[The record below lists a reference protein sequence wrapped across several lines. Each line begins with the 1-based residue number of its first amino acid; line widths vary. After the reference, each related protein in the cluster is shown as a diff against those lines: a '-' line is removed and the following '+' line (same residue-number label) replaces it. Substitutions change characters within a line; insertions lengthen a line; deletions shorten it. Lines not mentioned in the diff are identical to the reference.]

1 MRKLKGNFSLDKD
14 RFELLKKADS
24 EYKTT
29 LFAGYYKKYSIV
41 IDEEHCIL
49 ENKELNNKELN
60 NKELK
65 NKELKN
71 KEKINIKRI
80 SLTHKENDKFHKFVE
95 LTEEEIL
102 ELVNKYDIIN
112 FRIFKTSGHIF
123 NKMKLLYIEELVK
136 GVEYPK
142 KNEIY
147 RKEEYFN

>member
-14 RFELLKKADS
+14 RFELLKKADG

-49 ENKELNNKELN
+49 ENKELKSKE
-60 NKELK
+60 
-65 NKELKN
+65 KN

-80 SLTHKENDKFHKFVE
+80 SLTHKGNDKFHKFVE

-112 FRIFKTSGHIF
+112 FRIFKF
-123 NKMKLLYIEELVK
+123 
-136 GVEYPK
+136 
-142 KNEIY
+142 
-147 RKEEYFN
+147 FQ

>member
-14 RFELLKKADS
+14 RFELLKKADG

-29 LFAGYYKKYSIV
+29 LFVGYYKKYSIV
-41 IDEEHCIL
+41 VDEEHCIL
-49 ENKELNNKELN
+49 ENKELKS
-60 NKELK
+60 
-65 NKELKN
+65 

-112 FRIFKTSGHIF
+112 FRIFKSSGHF
-123 NKMKLLYIEELVK
+123 FSKMKLLYIEELVK
-136 GVEYPK
+136 GIKYPTK
-142 KNEIY
+142 DEIY

>member
-14 RFELLKKADS
+14 RFELLKKADG

-41 IDEEHCIL
+41 VDEEHCIL
-49 ENKELNNKELN
+49 ENKELKSKE
-60 NKELK
+60 
-65 NKELKN
+65 KN

-80 SLTHKENDKFHKFVE
+80 SLTHKGNDKFHKFVE

-142 KNEIY
+142 K
-147 RKEEYFN
+147 K

>member
-14 RFELLKKADS
+14 RFELLKKADG

-49 ENKELNNKELN
+49 ENKELKS
-60 NKELK
+60 
-65 NKELKN
+65 

-80 SLTHKENDKFHKFVE
+80 SLTHKGNDKFHNFVE

-136 GVEYPK
+136 GVKYPSK
-142 KNEIY
+142 DEIY

>member
-14 RFELLKKADS
+14 RFELLKKADG

-49 ENKELNNKELN
+49 ENKELNNKEL
-60 NKELK
+60 
-65 NKELKN
+65 KN

-80 SLTHKENDKFHKFVE
+80 SLTHKGNDKFHKFVE

-136 GVEYPK
+136 GIEYPK

>member
-14 RFELLKKADS
+14 RFELLKKADG

-49 ENKELNNKELN
+49 ENKELKS
-60 NKELK
+60 
-65 NKELKN
+65 

-80 SLTHKENDKFHKFVE
+80 SLTHKGNDKFHKFIE

-102 ELVNKYDIIN
+102 ELVNKYNIIN

-136 GVEYPK
+136 GVKYPSK
-142 KNEIY
+142 DEIY

>member
-14 RFELLKKADS
+14 RFELLKKADG

-49 ENKELNNKELN
+49 ENKELKS
-60 NKELK
+60 
-65 NKELKN
+65 

-80 SLTHKENDKFHKFVE
+80 SLTHKGNDKFHKFVE

-136 GVEYPK
+136 GVKYPSK
-142 KNEIY
+142 DEIY

>member
-14 RFELLKKADS
+14 RFELLKKADG

-29 LFAGYYKKYSIV
+29 LFVGYYKKYSIV
-41 IDEEHCIL
+41 VDEEHCIL
-49 ENKELNNKELN
+49 ENKELKS
-60 NKELK
+60 
-65 NKELKN
+65 

-112 FRIFKTSGHIF
+112 FRIFKSSGHFF

-136 GVEYPK
+136 GVKYPIK
-142 KNEIY
+142 DEIY

>member
-14 RFELLKKADS
+14 RFELLKKADG

-49 ENKELNNKELN
+49 ENKELKSKE
-60 NKELK
+60 
-65 NKELKN
+65 KN

-80 SLTHKENDKFHKFVE
+80 SLTHKGNDKFHKFVE

-112 FRIFKTSGHIF
+112 FRIFKSSGHF
-123 NKMKLLYIEELVK
+123 FSKMKLLYIEELVK
-136 GVEYPK
+136 GIKYPT

>member
-49 ENKELNNKELN
+49 ENKELN

-136 GVEYPK
+136 GIEYPK

>member
-14 RFELLKKADS
+14 RFELLKKADG

-49 ENKELNNKELN
+49 ENKELKS
-60 NKELK
+60 
-65 NKELKN
+65 

-80 SLTHKENDKFHKFVE
+80 SLTHKGNDKFHKFVE

-112 FRIFKTSGHIF
+112 FRIFKSSGHF
-123 NKMKLLYIEELVK
+123 FSKMKLLYIEELVK
-136 GVEYPK
+136 GVEYPR

>member
-1 MRKLKGNFSLDKD
+1 MRKLKGNFSSDKD
-14 RFELLKKADS
+14 RFELLKKADG

-29 LFAGYYKKYSIV
+29 LFAGYHKKYSIV
-41 IDEEHCIL
+41 VDEEHCIL
-49 ENKELNNKELN
+49 ENKELKSKE
-60 NKELK
+60 
-65 NKELKN
+65 KN

-80 SLTHKENDKFHKFVE
+80 SLTHKGNDKFHKFVE

>member
-14 RFELLKKADS
+14 RFELLKKADG

-49 ENKELNNKELN
+49 ENKELKS
-60 NKELK
+60 
-65 NKELKN
+65 

-80 SLTHKENDKFHKFVE
+80 SLTHKGNDKFHKFVE

-112 FRIFKTSGHIF
+112 FRIFKSSGHF
-123 NKMKLLYIEELVK
+123 FSKMKLLYIEELVK
-136 GVEYPK
+136 GVKYPTK
-142 KNEIY
+142 DEIY

>member
-14 RFELLKKADS
+14 RFELLKKADG

-29 LFAGYYKKYSIV
+29 LFVGYYKKYSIV
-41 IDEEHCIL
+41 VDEEHCIL
-49 ENKELNNKELN
+49 ENKELKSKE
-60 NKELK
+60 
-65 NKELKN
+65 KN
-71 KEKINIKRI
+71 KEKINIKRV
-80 SLTHKENDKFHKFVE
+80 SLAHKGNDKFHKFVE

>member
-49 ENKELNNKELN
+49 ENKELKNKELN
-60 NKELK
+60 NKEL
-65 NKELKN
+65 NN

>member
-14 RFELLKKADS
+14 RFELLKKADG

-49 ENKELNNKELN
+49 ENKELNNKE
-60 NKELK
+60 
-65 NKELKN
+65 
-71 KEKINIKRI
+71 KINIKRI
-80 SLTHKENDKFHKFVE
+80 SLTHKGNDKFHNFVE

-112 FRIFKTSGHIF
+112 FRIFKSSGHFF

-136 GVEYPK
+136 GVKYPTK
-142 KNEIY
+142 DEIY

>member
-29 LFAGYYKKYSIV
+29 LFAGYYKKFSIV

-49 ENKELNNKELN
+49 ENKELN
-60 NKELK
+60 

>member
-60 NKELK
+60 NKE
-65 NKELKN
+65 
-71 KEKINIKRI
+71 KINIKRR
-80 SLTHKENDKFHKFVE
+80 SLTHKGNDKFHKFVE

-112 FRIFKTSGHIF
+112 FRIFKSSGHIF

>member
-14 RFELLKKADS
+14 RFELLKKADG

-41 IDEEHCIL
+41 VDEEHCIL
-49 ENKELNNKELN
+49 ENKELKSKE
-60 NKELK
+60 
-65 NKELKN
+65 KN

-80 SLTHKENDKFHKFVE
+80 SLTHKGNDKFHKFVE
-95 LTEEEIL
+95 LIEEEIL

-136 GVEYPK
+136 GVKYPSK
-142 KNEIY
+142 DEIY

>member
-14 RFELLKKADS
+14 RFELLKKADG

-49 ENKELNNKELN
+49 ENKELKSKE
-60 NKELK
+60 
-65 NKELKN
+65 KN

-80 SLTHKENDKFHKFVE
+80 SLTHKGNDKFHKFVE

-112 FRIFKTSGHIF
+112 FRIFKSSGHFF

>member
-14 RFELLKKADS
+14 RFELLKKADG

-41 IDEEHCIL
+41 VDEEHCIL
-49 ENKELNNKELN
+49 ENKELKS
-60 NKELK
+60 
-65 NKELKN
+65 

-80 SLTHKENDKFHKFVE
+80 SLTHKGNDKFHKFVE

-136 GVEYPK
+136 GVKYPIK
-142 KNEIY
+142 DEIY

>member
-49 ENKELNNKELN
+49 ENKELN
-60 NKELK
+60 

>member
-60 NKELK
+60 

>member
-1 MRKLKGNFSLDKD
+1 MRKIKGNFSLDKD
-14 RFELLKKADS
+14 RFELLKKADG

-29 LFAGYYKKYSIV
+29 IFAGYYKKYSIV

-49 ENKELNNKELN
+49 ENKELKSKE
-60 NKELK
+60 
-65 NKELKN
+65 KN

-80 SLTHKENDKFHKFVE
+80 SLTHKGNDKFHKFVE

-136 GVEYPK
+136 GVKYPSK
-142 KNEIY
+142 DEIY

>member
-14 RFELLKKADS
+14 RFELLKKADG

-41 IDEEHCIL
+41 VDEEHCIL
-49 ENKELNNKELN
+49 ENKELKS
-60 NKELK
+60 KELK
-65 NKELKN
+65 S

-80 SLTHKENDKFHKFVE
+80 SLTHKGNDKFHKFVE

-136 GVEYPK
+136 GVKYPSK
-142 KNEIY
+142 DEIY

>member
-14 RFELLKKADS
+14 RFELLKKADG

-49 ENKELNNKELN
+49 ENKELKSKE
-60 NKELK
+60 
-65 NKELKN
+65 KN

-80 SLTHKENDKFHKFVE
+80 SLTHKGNDKFHKFVE

-112 FRIFKTSGHIF
+112 FRIFKSSGHF
-123 NKMKLLYIEELVK
+123 FSKMKLLYIEELVK
-136 GVEYPK
+136 GVKYPTK
-142 KNEIY
+142 DEIY

>member
-49 ENKELNNKELN
+49 ENKELN

>member
-14 RFELLKKADS
+14 RFELLKKADG
-24 EYKTT
+24 ECKTT
-29 LFAGYYKKYSIV
+29 LFVGYYKKYSIV
-41 IDEEHCIL
+41 VDEEHCIL
-49 ENKELNNKELN
+49 ENKELKSKE
-60 NKELK
+60 
-65 NKELKN
+65 KN

-80 SLTHKENDKFHKFVE
+80 SLTHKENDKFQKYVE

-136 GVEYPK
+136 GVKYPSK
-142 KNEIY
+142 DEIY

>member
-14 RFELLKKADS
+14 RFELLKKADGK
-24 EYKTT
+24 YKTT

-49 ENKELNNKELN
+49 ENKELKS
-60 NKELK
+60 
-65 NKELKN
+65 

-80 SLTHKENDKFHKFVE
+80 SLTHKGNDKFHKFIE

-102 ELVNKYDIIN
+102 ELVNKYNIIN

-136 GVEYPK
+136 GVKYPSK
-142 KNEIY
+142 DEIY

>member
-14 RFELLKKADS
+14 RFELLKKADG

-29 LFAGYYKKYSIV
+29 IFAGYYKKYSIV
-41 IDEEHCIL
+41 VDEEHCIL
-49 ENKELNNKELN
+49 E
-60 NKELK
+60 

-80 SLTHKENDKFHKFVE
+80 SLTHKGNDKFHKFVE

-112 FRIFKTSGHIF
+112 FRIFKSSGHFF

-136 GVEYPK
+136 GVKYPTK
-142 KNEIY
+142 DEIY

>member
-14 RFELLKKADS
+14 RFELLKKADG

-49 ENKELNNKELN
+49 ENKELKS
-60 NKELK
+60 
-65 NKELKN
+65 

-80 SLTHKENDKFHKFVE
+80 SLTHKGNDKFHNFVE

-112 FRIFKTSGHIF
+112 FRIFKSSGHFF

-136 GVEYPK
+136 GVKYPTK
-142 KNEIY
+142 DEIY

>member
-1 MRKLKGNFSLDKD
+1 MRKLKENFSLDKD
-14 RFELLKKADS
+14 RFELLKKADG

-49 ENKELNNKELN
+49 ENKEL
-60 NKELK
+60 
-65 NKELKN
+65 KN

-80 SLTHKENDKFHKFVE
+80 SLTHKGNDKFHKFVE

-136 GVEYPK
+136 GVKYPSK
-142 KNEIY
+142 DEIY

>member
-14 RFELLKKADS
+14 RFELLKKADG

-41 IDEEHCIL
+41 VDEEHCIL
-49 ENKELNNKELN
+49 ENKELKS
-60 NKELK
+60 
-65 NKELKN
+65 

-80 SLTHKENDKFHKFVE
+80 SLTHKGNDKFHKFVE

-136 GVEYPK
+136 GVKYPIK
-142 KNEIY
+142 DEIY
-147 RKEEYFN
+147 RKEEFFN

>member
-14 RFELLKKADS
+14 RFELLKKADG

-49 ENKELNNKELN
+49 ENKELKSKE
-60 NKELK
+60 
-65 NKELKN
+65 KN

-80 SLTHKENDKFHKFVE
+80 SLTHKGNDKFHKFVE

-136 GVEYPK
+136 GVKYPSK
-142 KNEIY
+142 DEIY

>member
-41 IDEEHCIL
+41 IDEEYCIL
-49 ENKELNNKELN
+49 ENKELKS
-60 NKELK
+60 
-65 NKELKN
+65 

-80 SLTHKENDKFHKFVE
+80 SLTHKGNDKFHNFVE

-112 FRIFKTSGHIF
+112 FRIFKTSGHFF

-136 GVEYPK
+136 GIKYPT

>member
-14 RFELLKKADS
+14 RFELLKKADG

-49 ENKELNNKELN
+49 ENKELKSKE
-60 NKELK
+60 
-65 NKELKN
+65 KN

-80 SLTHKENDKFHKFVE
+80 SLTHKGNDKFHKFVE

-112 FRIFKTSGHIF
+112 FRIFKSSGHFF

-136 GVEYPK
+136 GVKYPTK
-142 KNEIY
+142 DEIY

>member
-14 RFELLKKADS
+14 RFELLKKADG

-41 IDEEHCIL
+41 VDEEHCIL
-49 ENKELNNKELN
+49 ENKELKSKE
-60 NKELK
+60 
-65 NKELKN
+65 KN

-80 SLTHKENDKFHKFVE
+80 SLTHKGNDKFHKFVE

-136 GVEYPK
+136 GVKYPSK
-142 KNEIY
+142 DKIY

>member
-14 RFELLKKADS
+14 RFELLKKADG

-49 ENKELNNKELN
+49 ENKEL
-60 NKELK
+60 
-65 NKELKN
+65 KN

-80 SLTHKENDKFHKFVE
+80 SLTHKGNDKFHKFVE

-136 GVEYPK
+136 GIKYPTK
-142 KNEIY
+142 DEIY

>member
-41 IDEEHCIL
+41 VDEEHCIL
-49 ENKELNNKELN
+49 ENKELKSKE
-60 NKELK
+60 
-65 NKELKN
+65 KN

-80 SLTHKENDKFHKFVE
+80 SLTHKGNDKFHKFVE

-136 GVEYPK
+136 GVKYPSK
-142 KNEIY
+142 DEIY

>member
-14 RFELLKKADS
+14 SFEMLKKADG

-29 LFAGYYKKYSIV
+29 IFAGYYKKYSIV
-41 IDEEHCIL
+41 VDEEHCIL
-49 ENKELNNKELN
+49 ENKG
-60 NKELK
+60 
-65 NKELKN
+65 LKN

-80 SLTHKENDKFHKFVE
+80 SLTHKGNNKFYKFVE

-112 FRIFKTSGHIF
+112 FRIFKSSGHFF

-136 GVEYPK
+136 GVKYPTK
-142 KNEIY
+142 DEIY